1 MSNKQFHGQIN
12 TVSEAVQAIGEL
24 DPANRGS
31 RSALLDI
38 TYRTGQVISEDL
50 ERPTF
55 QRLLNACICV
65 GFDRRDMVDTIDN
78 YLTQG
83 MATPLGITA

>member
-1 MSNKQFHGQIN
+1 MNIN
-12 TVSEAVQAIGEL
+12 TVTEAVQAISRL
-24 DPANRGS
+24 NPDDPNA

-38 TYRTGQVISEDL
+38 TYQTGQLISEDL